1 MGNLDGRIEQD
12 KGPSPEAMGGTK
24 DGPTGTEVKK
34 APTKSGDEN
43 PTAGKASDVI
53 HGGEEH

>member
-24 DGPTGTEVKK
+24 DGPTGTETTK
-34 APTKSGDEN
+34 APEKTEDTDRK
-43 PTAGKASDVI
+43 PAKKTDVL
-53 HGGEEH
+53 HGGEQ

>member
-12 KGPSPEAMGGTK
+12 KGPSPDAMGGTK
-24 DGPTGTEVKK
+24 DGPTGVEAKK
-34 APTKSGDEN
+34 APVKSDDKE
-43 PTAGKASDVI
+43 PTSGKASDVI